1 MDTDHEYQLS
11 RNQANQSLQALESE
25 NGGDEQ
31 SVDLAWVIS
40 VIRRR
45 AAIMFVS
52 GAILTT
58 LIGGLVV
65 VVARR
70 SVIDYQGSFR
80 VLIEPVTVEGRL
92 AKLSLMAQSGV
103 STNSNDISRIGDSD
117 LVDYETQIRVL
128 KSPKIMD
135 PLMQEIKARY
145 PNMTYIKLIEN
156 LTISRISYEREAKLV
171 GTKLLDVTYQDP
183 DPEKIQ
189 YILTKLADTFLNYS
203 LQERLTSL
211 RQGLTFIDSQIPQVQ
226 QQVNSLQF
234 QMQQL
239 REQQNMTTP
248 ELAAK
253 GLGDQANY
261 LESERLKAL
270 AELAQTQGA
279 YGQIVQDLS
288 RGNPATIL
296 AREPQT
302 YQGILGQLQSID
314 GQIGVT
320 KGQFLEGSPPVQ
332 ALRDQRTGVLEAM
345 QEQGRVV
352 EQTIANR
359 ISEVNAR
366 LASINRQQEEN
377 NQRVTVFADVV
388 RRYSDIDRELTIT
401 TDSLKQLLAKR
412 ETIKLDSSQ
421 REIPWE
427 VVSPPEVWFDKN
439 GKPMPVEAQKTTRT
453 VGIVAVLSMLF
464 GVGIGFI
471 VEIMNTVFHTAEE
484 IRGATKLRL
493 LGVIPFDQELKKRQR
508 KFKRLA
514 MLLERSQK
522 PEANAEQYQT
532 EESPYFIEAFR
543 SLYTNIRLLSASNP
557 IQSLVISSAIP
568 GDGKSMVATQLART
582 AASIGVRVL
591 LVDGDLRNPQIHQ
604 CVGLS
609 NQKGLSDAIATD
621 ISLNDVIQV
630 CPTEENLFVLTAGRH
645 NSEPIKLLS
654 SDKMQYLMEQFQA
667 FFDLV
672 IYDSP
677 PLVGLSDASILEA
690 NTDGLILVVS
700 IAKTDRS
707 MVKRALDGLKVSGA
721 SVLGVVANGLKG
733 KAPKAYSPYHRS
745 YRRPKAEQEIN
756 L

>member
-11 RNQANQSLQALESE
+11 RNQSNQSLQALEADS
-25 NGGDEQ
+25 GGDEQ

-58 LIGGLVV
+58 LVGGLVV
-65 VVARR
+65 VAARR

-80 VLIEPVTVEGRL
+80 MLVEPVTVEGRL

-103 STNSNDISRIGDSD
+103 NINSNDISTIGNSD

-128 KSPKIMD
+128 KSPKLMG
-135 PLMQEIKARY
+135 PLIQEIQVRY
-145 PNMTYIKLIEN
+145 PDVNYAKLIDN
-156 LTISRISYEREAKLV
+156 LTITRISYEREAKLV

-183 DPEKIQ
+183 DSEKIKF
-189 YILTKLADTFLNYS
+189 ILTKLADTFLNYS

-211 RQGLTFIDSQIPQVQ
+211 RQGLTFIDSQIPQVER
-226 QQVNSLQF
+226 QVNSLQF

-253 GLGDQANY
+253 NLGEQANF
-261 LESERLKAL
+261 LESERLKTL
-270 AELAQTQGA
+270 TELTQAQGA
-279 YGQIVQDLS
+279 YNQVTQELS
-288 RGNPATIL
+288 RGNPASVL
-296 AREPQT
+296 ARESQT

-332 ALRDQRTGVLEAM
+332 ALRDQRTGVVEAM
-345 QEQGRVV
+345 QQQGQIMQQTMATRINELNSRVEGIV
-352 EQTIANR
+352 
-359 ISEVNAR
+359 
-366 LASINRQQEEN
+366 RQQEAV

-388 RRYSDIDRELTIT
+388 RRYSDIERELTIT

-412 ETIKLDSSQ
+412 EAIKLDSSQ

-427 VVSPPEVWFDKN
+427 VVSPPEVWLDKY
-439 GKPMPVEAQKTTRT
+439 GRLMPVEAQKTSRT
-453 VGIVAVLSMLF
+453 VAIVAVLSMLF

-493 LGVIPFDQELKKRQR
+493 LGVVPFDQELKKRER
-508 KFKRLA
+508 KLKRLA
-514 MLLERSQK
+514 ILMERSTK
-522 PEANAEQYQT
+522 PEADSEQYTTQ
-532 EESPYFIEAFR
+532 ESPYFIEAFR
-543 SLYTNIRLLSASNP
+543 SLYTNIRLLSSSNP
-557 IQSLVISSAIP
+557 IQSLVISSAAP
-568 GDGKSMVATQLART
+568 GDGKSTIATQLART

-677 PLVGLSDASILEA
+677 PLVGLSDASILES
-690 NTDGLILVVS
+690 NTDGLILVVN
-700 IAKTDRS
+700 IAKTDRA

-721 SVLGVVANGLKG
+721 SVLGVLANGLKG

>member
-11 RNQANQSLQALESE
+11 RNQANQSLQTLETNS
-25 NGGDEQ
+25 GGDEQ

-58 LIGGLVV
+58 LVGGLVV
-65 VVARR
+65 LVARR

-80 VLIEPVTVEGRL
+80 MLIEPVTVEGRL

-103 STNSNDISRIGDSD
+103 TTNSNDISRIGDSD

-128 KSPKIMD
+128 KSPKLMS
-135 PLMQEIKARY
+135 PLIQEIQVRY
-145 PNMTYIKLIEN
+145 PNVTYVKLIEN

-171 GTKLLDVTYQDP
+171 GTKLLDVMYQDP

-189 YILTKLADTFLNYS
+189 YILNKLADTFLNYS

-211 RQGLTFIDSQIPQVQ
+211 RQGLTFIDSQIPQVER
-226 QQVNSLQF
+226 QVNSLQF

-253 GLGDQANY
+253 NLGDQANY
-261 LESERLKAL
+261 LESEKIKTL
-270 AELAQTQGA
+270 AELAQAQGA
-279 YGQIVQDLS
+279 YGQISQDLS
-288 RGNPATIL
+288 RGNPAPVL
-296 AREPQT
+296 ARESQT

-314 GQIGVT
+314 GQIGVA
-320 KGQFLEGSPPVQ
+320 KGQFLEDSPPIQ
-332 ALRDQRTGVLEAM
+332 ALRDQRTGVVEAM
-345 QEQGRVV
+345 QAQGQIMQQTFATRVNELNSRV
-352 EQTIANR
+352 E
-359 ISEVNAR
+359 
-366 LASINRQQEEN
+366 SITRQQEAI

-388 RRYSDIDRELTIT
+388 RRYSDIERELTIT

-412 ETIKLDSSQ
+412 EVIKLDSSQ

-427 VVSPPEVWFDKN
+427 VVSPPEVWLDRY
-439 GKPMPVEAQKTTRT
+439 GKPMPVEAQKTSRT
-453 VGIVAVLSMLF
+453 VAIVAVLSMLF

-493 LGVIPFDQELKKRQR
+493 LGVVPFDQELKKRQR
-508 KFKRLA
+508 KLKRLA
-514 MLLERSQK
+514 MLMERSTK
-522 PEANAEQYQT
+522 PETDTEQYQT

-557 IQSLVISSAIP
+557 IQSLVISSAAP
-568 GDGKSMVATQLART
+568 GDGKSTVATQLART

-677 PLVGLSDASILEA
+677 PLVGLADASILES
-690 NTDGLILVVS
+690 NTDGLILVVN
-700 IAKTDRS
+700 IAKTDRA

-721 SVLGVVANGLKG
+721 SVLGVLANGLKG
-733 KAPKAYSPYHRS
+733 KAPKAYSAYHRS

>member
-11 RNQANQSLQALESE
+11 RNQANQSLQAQEAD
-25 NGGDEQ
+25 NRGDEQ

-45 AAIMFVS
+45 VAIMFVS
-52 GAILTT
+52 GAVLTT
-58 LIGGLVV
+58 LVGGLVV
-65 VVARR
+65 VAARR

-80 VLIEPVTVEGRL
+80 MLVEPVTVEGRL

-103 STNSNDISRIGDSD
+103 NINSNDISTIGNSD

-128 KSPKIMD
+128 KSPKLMG
-135 PLMQEIKARY
+135 PLMQEIQVRY
-145 PNMTYIKLIEN
+145 PNITYIKLIEN
-156 LTISRISYEREAKLV
+156 LNISRISYEREAKLV
-171 GTKLLDVTYQDP
+171 GTKLLDITYQDP

-211 RQGLTFIDSQIPQVQ
+211 RQGLTFIDSQIPQVER
-226 QQVNSLQF
+226 QVNSLQF

-253 GLGDQANY
+253 NLGDQANY
-261 LESERLKAL
+261 LESERIKTL
-270 AELAQTQGA
+270 AELAQAQGA
-279 YGQIVQDLS
+279 FGQISQDLN
-288 RGNPATIL
+288 RGNPAPVL
-296 AREPQT
+296 ARESQT

-314 GQIGVT
+314 GQIGVAR
-320 KGQFLEGSPPVQ
+320 GQFLESSPPIQ
-332 ALRDQRTGVLEAM
+332 ALRDQRTGVVEAM
-345 QEQGRVV
+345 QAQGQIMQETFATRINELNSRV
-352 EQTIANR
+352 E
-359 ISEVNAR
+359 
-366 LASINRQQEEN
+366 SITRQQDAI

-388 RRYSDIDRELTIT
+388 RRYSDIERELTIT

-412 ETIKLDSSQ
+412 EAIKLDSSQ

-427 VVSPPEVWFDKN
+427 VVSPPEVWLDRY
-439 GKPMPVEAQKTTRT
+439 GKPMPVEAQKTSRT
-453 VGIVAVLSMLF
+453 VAIVAVLSMLF

-493 LGVIPFDQELKKRQR
+493 LGVVPFDQELKKRQR
-508 KFKRLA
+508 KLKRLA
-514 MLLERSQK
+514 MLMERSEK
-522 PEANAEQYQT
+522 PYPKAEQHQID
-532 EESPYFIEAFR
+532 ESPYFIEAFR
-543 SLYTNIRLLSASNP
+543 SLYTNIRLLSSSNP
-557 IQSLVISSAIP
+557 IQSLVISSAAP
-568 GDGKSMVATQLART
+568 GDGKSTVATQLART

-630 CPTEENLFVLTAGRH
+630 CPSEENLFVLTAGCY
-645 NSEPIKLLS
+645 NAEPIKLLS

-677 PLVGLSDASILEA
+677 PLVGLSDASILES

-700 IAKTDRS
+700 IAKTDRA

-721 SVLGVVANGLKG
+721 SVLGVLANGLKG
-733 KAPKAYSPYHRS
+733 KAPKVYSPYHRS